1 MNCCVYNCFHMAT
14 ALFDTYKAVALLRK
28 RGLSQEAA
36 EGITELLRDVTEN
49 NLVSTGDLDLALQ
62 KQSLT
67 LIKWVTGVLIAHG
80 LGTAALTVALL
91 QLLA

>member
-1 MNCCVYNCFHMAT
+1 MAT
-14 ALFDTYKAVALLRK
+14 AIFDTYKAVSLLRE
-28 RGLSQEAA
+28 RGLTKEAA
-36 EGITELLRDVTEN
+36 EGITELLLDVTEN
-49 NLVSTGDLDLALQ
+49 NLVSTSDLELALQ
-62 KQSLT
+62 RQSVT